1 MKKPLSIIATLLSLS
16 IAGAAHAQSAPLYG
30 GVSLGSSRSNVDAGE
45 VNDFFRS
52 LGYGSPSTSAD
63 DKDSAYKFS
72 LGYRFSPMVAVEG
85 FYADLGKYNTRTS
98 VTAPSVG
105 SVSADYKSKGY
116 GVDLVLSAPMSQAF
130 SVYGRVGVIQAKT
143 EATFGSTG
151 SVLLAFNQGSKKKTG
166 QHYGAG
172 LQYDLN
178 PALAVRGEVETYRKL
193 GDASTGGELKVDV
206 ISVGAIFRF

>member
-1 MKKPLSIIATLLSLS
+1 MKKPLGIIAAVLTLST
-16 IAGAAHAQSAPLYG
+16 AGAVQAQSAPLYG
-30 GVSLGSSRSNVDAGE
+30 GVSFGSTRSNVSAGE

-85 FYADLGKYNTRTS
+85 FYADLGKYNSRTTLTS
-98 VTAPSVG
+98 PSAG

-130 SVYGRVGVIQAKT
+130 SVYGRLGVIQAKT
-143 EATFGSTG
+143 DATFGSTP
-151 SVLLAFNQGSKKKTG
+151 SSLLTFNQGSKKKTG
-166 QHYGAG
+166 EHYGAG

-178 PALAVRGEVETYRKL
+178 PALALRGEVETYRKL